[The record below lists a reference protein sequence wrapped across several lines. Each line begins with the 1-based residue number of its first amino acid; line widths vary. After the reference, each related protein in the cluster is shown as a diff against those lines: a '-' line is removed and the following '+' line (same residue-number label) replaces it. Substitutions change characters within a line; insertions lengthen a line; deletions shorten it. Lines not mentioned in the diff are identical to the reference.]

1 MYFFRLAMIF
11 FRGKIKSV
19 RIAISHPVQWAKQHR
34 GAALMASVEKLVAAR
49 KLIFQFEFMFS

>member
-1 MYFFRLAMIF
+1 MVF

-19 RIAISHPVQWAKQHR
+19 RVAIPYPVQWVKQHR

-49 KLIFQFEFMFS
+49 KLIFHFKFMFS

>member
-1 MYFFRLAMIF
+1 MVF

-19 RIAISHPVQWAKQHR
+19 RIAIPHLVLWAKQHR

-49 KLIFQFEFMFS
+49 KLIFHFEFMFS